1 MFILREFSRGHLE
14 ERNKQLRWKRGKSI
28 YTICILIS
36 FISHLCVC
44 VCGECVGNEWSNVI
58 SMCLHEER
66 VSIYTKANGP
76 TLFWLHPRPPPKP
89 HPPNYHIPLKFGRFH
104 QSLWP
109 KTSHFWQKERD
120 ILFILNPSS
129 IQTWENVQNISIKHT
144 RNDIDECE
152 DSKRMNI
159 FY

>member
-66 VSIYTKANGP
+66 VSIYTNANGP
-76 TLFWLHPRPPPKP
+76 TLFWLHPPPPP
-89 HPPNYHIPLKFGRFH
+89 PPNLTLLTTTFPWSLAVSTNHCGQKQVISGKRREIFFLFWTLHPSKHGKMSKTFPL
-104 QSLWP
+104 STLEM
-109 KTSHFWQKERD
+109 T
-120 ILFILNPSS
+120 
-129 IQTWENVQNISIKHT
+129 
-144 RNDIDECE
+144 
-152 DSKRMNI
+152 
-159 FY
+159 